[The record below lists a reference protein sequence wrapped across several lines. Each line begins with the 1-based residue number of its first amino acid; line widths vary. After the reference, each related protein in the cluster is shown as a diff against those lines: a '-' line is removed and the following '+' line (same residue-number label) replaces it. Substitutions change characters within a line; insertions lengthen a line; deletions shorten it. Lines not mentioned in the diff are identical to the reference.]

1 MLILKCCELDRDCW
15 PDLFGNV
22 LGGQDWEKAEVLK
35 ACLAISLHPI
45 DADALNNFLFR
56 SVQFIPLLF
65 KQLILSW
72 LALDPSSEGKQSYIY
87 LEES

>member
-1 MLILKCCELDRDCW
+1 M
-15 PDLFGNV
+15 G
-22 LGGQDWEKAEVLK
+22 GGQDWEKAEVLK

-65 KQLILSW
+65 KQLILNW
-72 LALDPSSEGKQSYIY
+72 LALDPSSEGKQSYIFGGI
-87 LEES
+87 LIQDQESGPEEERNGTFCV